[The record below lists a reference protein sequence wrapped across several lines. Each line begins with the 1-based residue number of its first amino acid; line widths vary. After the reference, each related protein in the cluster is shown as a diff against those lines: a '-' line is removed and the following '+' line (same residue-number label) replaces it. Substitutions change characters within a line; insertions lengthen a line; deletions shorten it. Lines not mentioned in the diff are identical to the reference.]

1 MALAFIDSRTK
12 RTREE
17 LVAIDLGS
25 RTTKAVHLKRCPQG
39 YALNG
44 YAILDA
50 PIFEK
55 TPSPELLAEHLSAV
69 HQALGNKTKAVSLAV
84 GVNDA
89 MVRSVDMPRIPVQ
102 DLRLVLKHNSKTYL
116 QQDLAGNIFDCQI
129 VNEDPA
135 APSKEAA
142 PSGGGLQKQKVL
154 VAGAKQQFLDS
165 CVESAKGAGL
175 LLEHIVPGLVG
186 PLNALELTMPEVFN
200 QEAIALVD
208 LGFKSSSICL
218 LQRGEFILSRVVALG
233 GDRLTAAVSEAMN
246 ISYPEAEGIKIGMPQ
261 EVQQALESVLTPL
274 GRELRASIDFFEHQ
288 QDKAVTHVFVTGG
301 SARSELIVQELQTE
315 LMLEC
320 QAWDP
325 TKALQIELPPPQ
337 ATELEQVTP
346 QLAVAVGAALAAL

>member
-1 MALAFIDSRTK
+1 MALAFIDSSK
-12 RTREE
+12 RNREE
-17 LVAIDLGS
+17 LVAVDLGT

-39 YALNG
+39 FALTG
-44 YAILDA
+44 YAMVDA
-50 PIFEK
+50 PIADK
-55 TPSPELLAEHLSAV
+55 APSAELLAEHLSAV
-69 HQALGNKTKAVSLAV
+69 HQALGNKTKVLSLAV

-89 MVRSVDMPRIPVQ
+89 MVRSVDMPRIPVD
-102 DLRLVLKHNSKTYL
+102 DLRMVLKHNSKTYL

-129 VNEDPA
+129 LNGEPTA
-135 APSKEAA
+135 APGEPA
-142 PSGGGLQKQKVL
+142 PTGGVQKQKVL
-154 VAGAKQQFLDS
+154 VTGAKQHLVDTFVQ
-165 CVESAKGAGL
+165 SAKNAGL

-186 PLNALELTMPEVFN
+186 PLNTLELTMPDLFT

-233 GDRLTAAVSEAMN
+233 GDRLTGAVSEAMN
-246 ISYPEAEGIKIGMPQ
+246 ISYPEAEGIKVGMPQ

-301 SARSELIVQELQTE
+301 SARSELIVQGLQTE

-325 TKALQIELPPPQ
+325 TKALQIELPPQQ
-337 ATELEQVTP
+337 AAELEQIAP